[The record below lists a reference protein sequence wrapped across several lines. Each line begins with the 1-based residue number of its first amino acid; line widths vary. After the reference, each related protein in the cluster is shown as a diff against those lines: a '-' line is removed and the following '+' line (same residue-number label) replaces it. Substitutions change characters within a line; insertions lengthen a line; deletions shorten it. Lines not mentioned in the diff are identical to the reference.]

1 MYYLLSLLSGI
12 LIAISVFFNGRLSQ
26 THSLHLSSVIIHITG
41 MILITAIVLIKR
53 DNPFSKF
60 QKWYLYL
67 GGAIGVFILI
77 CNNYAFNLIG
87 VSAILALL
95 LLGQSIAGLVIDQT
109 GWLGMSKYP
118 FRKQKIIGLVLLIS
132 GIAVMMIERLDILA
146 ALVSLLAGVLIVI
159 ARTLNAKLAENTSV
173 RNSTFFNYFTGLL
186 FSIPVY
192 LVFGGNVGAQLTSFT
207 LSPNVYIYFG
217 GVLGMCFIMISNVI
231 VSKIPAFY
239 LSLTIF
245 VAQVFTGIIIDTMID
260 GIFSLQI
267 LIGGILVTVG
277 LCVDLILDRRE
288 HSKKNEQLRVN

>member
-1 MYYLLSLLSGI
+1 MYYLLSLFSGI

-26 THSLHLSSVIIHITG
+26 THSLHLSTVIIHIAG
-41 MILITAIVLIKR
+41 MILITAIILIKR
-53 DNPFSKF
+53 DNPFSGI

-109 GWLGMSKYP
+109 GWLGMSKHP
-118 FRKQKIIGLVLLIS
+118 FHKHKIIGLVLLIS
-132 GIAVMMIERLDILA
+132 GIAVMMIGRLDIIA

-173 RNSTFFNYFTGLL
+173 RNSTFFNYFVGLS

-192 LVFGGNVGAQLTSFT
+192 LIFSGNVGAQLTGFT
-207 LSPNVYIYFG
+207 FSPNVYIYFG

-239 LSLTIF
+239 LSLSIF
-245 VAQVFTGIIIDTMID
+245 IAQVFTGIIIDTMID
-260 GIFSLQI
+260 GTFSLQI
-267 LIGGILVTVG
+267 LIGGIFVTAG
-277 LCVDLILDRRE
+277 LCIDLILDKRGNESERRQWRM
-288 HSKKNEQLRVN
+288 K